1 MFETVQAWLIAQG
14 LSSSLATPVL
24 RVGLGLVVVF
34 ISWLGGLFARRVIRK
49 MVLKM
54 VVASSTNWDDIAVQ
68 QGVFDHLL
76 RLVPA
81 LLIQLLIAI
90 PLTGLPEA
98 IGLVRTGI
106 HIYML
111 VVMIFVFDSILN
123 STLAIY
129 RQYPVAKRFNLMA
142 VVQVLKIIIY
152 IVISILILSMMLDSS
167 PLALLSGMGALTA
180 VLLLVFKDA
189 LLGFVAGI
197 QLTANNMVNLG
208 DWIAMPKY
216 GADGVV
222 LEIAL
227 TTVKVQNWDKTITT
241 VPTYAL
247 ISDAFK
253 NWRGME
259 ESGGRRIKR
268 SIAID
273 MTTVRICDAGMI
285 DRFRRFA
292 YVSDYIDSKLK
303 ELAKWN
309 AEHGVEDDVLINGRR
324 LTNLGIFRAYVEAY
338 LRHHP
343 MIHQEMTF
351 LVRQLQP
358 TEKGLPIE
366 IYVFSKDQRW
376 VQYEGIQSDVFDHII
391 AVVHEFDL
399 RVFQQP
405 TGQDVAGIL
414 DQLPG
419 LVDPT

>member
-1 MFETVQAWLIAQG
+1 MFETARDWLIGQG
-14 LSSSLATPVL
+14 LSLSLATPIL
-24 RVGLGLVVVF
+24 RVGLGLLVVIV
-34 ISWLGGLFARRVIRK
+34 SWIVGVIVRRILRRVISK
-49 MVLKM
+49 IVTT
-54 VVASSTNWDDIAVQ
+54 SSTNWDDIALQ
-68 QGVFDHLL
+68 HGVFDHLL

-81 LLIQLLIAI
+81 LVLQLLVAI
-90 PLTGLPEA
+90 PLTGLPDA
-98 IGLVRTGI
+98 VGLVRTGL

-111 VVMIFVFDSILN
+111 VIMILVIDSILN
-123 STLAIY
+123 AALAIY

-142 VVQVLKIIIY
+142 IVQVVKMIAYII
-152 IVISILILSMMLDSS
+152 ISILILSMLLNSS
-167 PLALLSGMGALTA
+167 PLALLSGMGAMTA
-180 VLLLVFKDA
+180 IILIVFKDA

-197 QLTANNMVNLG
+197 QLTANNMVRRG

-216 GADGVV
+216 GADGDV

-241 VPTYAL
+241 IPTYAL

-273 MTTVRICDAGMI
+273 MTTVRICDTDMI
-285 DRFRRFA
+285 ERFRRFA
-292 YVSDYIDSKLK
+292 YISDYIDGKLT

-309 AEHGVEDDVLINGRR
+309 AEQGVEDDVLINGRR

-338 LRHHP
+338 LQHHP
-343 MIHQEMTF
+343 MIHKDMTF

-376 VQYEGIQSDVFDHII
+376 VHYEGIQSDVFDHII
-391 AVVHEFDL
+391 AVVSEFEL

-405 TGQDVAGIL
+405 TGQDVAGLL
-414 DQLPG
+414 DQLPDE
-419 LVDPT
+419 VDPA

>member
-391 AVVHEFDL
+391 AVVSEFEL

-405 TGQDVAGIL
+405 TGQDVVSLL
-414 DQLPG
+414 DQLPDVAD
-419 LVDPT
+419 LT

>member
-391 AVVHEFDL
+391 AVVYEFDL

-405 TGQDVAGIL
+405 TGQDVAGLL
-414 DQLPG
+414 DQLPDVAD
-419 LVDPT
+419 LT

>member
-1 MFETVQAWLIAQG
+1 MFETVQEWLIAQG
-14 LSSSLATPVL
+14 LSASLATPVL
-24 RVGLGLVVVF
+24 RVGLGLLVVF
-34 ISWLGGLFARRVIRK
+34 IAWLGGLFARRVIRK
-49 MVLKM
+49 MVMKV
-54 VVASSTNWDDIAVQ
+54 VVASRTNWDDIAVD

-81 LLIQLLIAI
+81 LLIQLLVAI
-90 PLTGLPEA
+90 PLSGLPEA
-98 IGLVRTGI
+98 IALVRTGI

-111 VVMIFVFDSILN
+111 VVMIFVFDSFLN
-123 STLAIY
+123 SALAIY

-142 VVQVLKIIIY
+142 VVQVLKIVIY
-152 IVISILILSMMLDSS
+152 IVISILILSMLLDSS

-247 ISDAFK
+247 ISDSFK

-268 SIAID
+268 SLAID
-273 MTTVRICDAGMI
+273 MTTVRICDADMI

-292 YVSDYIDSKLK
+292 YISDYIDGKLT
-303 ELAKWN
+303 ELAAWN
-309 AEHGVEDDVLINGRR
+309 AEQGVEDDVLINGRR

-343 MIHQEMTF
+343 MINQEMTF
-351 LVRQLQP
+351 LVRRLQP
-358 TEKGLPIE
+358 TDKGLPIE

-376 VQYEGIQSDVFDHII
+376 AHYEGIQSDVFDHII
-391 AVVHEFDL
+391 AVVAEFEL

-405 TGQDVAGIL
+405 TGQDVTGLL
-414 DQLPG
+414 DRLPG
-419 LVDPT
+419 ATDPA

>member
-152 IVISILILSMMLDSS
+152 IVISSLILSMMLDSS

-180 VLLLVFKDA
+180 VLL
-189 LLGFVAGI
+189 
-197 QLTANNMVNLG
+197 
-208 DWIAMPKY
+208 
-216 GADGVV
+216 
-222 LEIAL
+222 
-227 TTVKVQNWDKTITT
+227 
-241 VPTYAL
+241 
-247 ISDAFK
+247 
-253 NWRGME
+253 
-259 ESGGRRIKR
+259 
-268 SIAID
+268 
-273 MTTVRICDAGMI
+273 
-285 DRFRRFA
+285 
-292 YVSDYIDSKLK
+292 
-303 ELAKWN
+303 
-309 AEHGVEDDVLINGRR
+309 
-324 LTNLGIFRAYVEAY
+324 
-338 LRHHP
+338 
-343 MIHQEMTF
+343 
-351 LVRQLQP
+351 
-358 TEKGLPIE
+358 
-366 IYVFSKDQRW
+366 
-376 VQYEGIQSDVFDHII
+376 
-391 AVVHEFDL
+391 
-399 RVFQQP
+399 
-405 TGQDVAGIL
+405 
-414 DQLPG
+414 
-419 LVDPT
+419 

>member
-391 AVVHEFDL
+391 AVVHEFEL

-405 TGQDVAGIL
+405 TGQDVVRLL
-414 DQLPG
+414 DQLSDVAD
-419 LVDPT
+419 LT